1 MTDDDEVVRREIR
14 EIIPTD
20 TMPDVNEP
28 EPPKLSV
35 TGALN
40 VVKKKGLL
48 GAITD
53 DAWGPHVHLLM
64 LLVIIFIMAVTI
76 AIIQVATA

>member
-1 MTDDDEVVRREIR
+1 MSDDDEVVRREIR

-28 EPPKLSV
+28 DPPLLSV

-64 LLVIIFIMAVTI
+64 LLVIILIMAVTI
-76 AIIQVATA
+76 AIIQTVTA